1 MGATPP
7 FFICFMN
14 TSFWNELYANDRYA
28 YGKEPNDFLSTAA
41 LKPNSKV
48 LCLAEGEGRNA
59 VFLASHGHSVTMI
72 DYSASGIAKAE
83 ALAKANNVHIDTICA
98 DLSNYQIQT
107 DYWDCIVVIFGH
119 FPPTVRKFIYEQ
131 IPTALKM
138 GGLFVSETYSIDQ
151 IKFGTGGPKNPEMMP
166 TVDEL
171 STYLTDFRQV
181 EINQLERNIQ
191 EGELHNGNSSVIQV
205 IAIR

>member
-1 MGATPP
+1 
-7 FFICFMN
+7 MN

-28 YGKEPNDFLSTAA
+28 YGTEPNDFLSTAA

-59 VFLASHGHSVTMI
+59 VFLASRGHSVTMI

-107 DYWDCIVVIFGH
+107 DSWDCIVVIFGH

-171 STYLTDFRQV
+171 STYLTDFHQV
-181 EINQLERNIQ
+181 EINQLERNIH

>member
-1 MGATPP
+1 
-7 FFICFMN
+7 MN

-107 DYWDCIVVIFGH
+107 DSWDCIVVIFGH

-181 EINQLERNIQ
+181 EINQLERNIH